1 MQNAVTQ
8 DDIDIFSSD
17 PAGVKEQPPNPYYQD
32 GVEVGYTAPGKWWN
46 WLWNKITSF
55 LSASKADR
63 VSMLTE
69 LKNVL
74 ASASITPD
82 SAENGQLAEAVDIV
96 CYNETGAYDNR
107 EVTEEIGGVSVTHK
121 INQPY
126 VVGHTLY
133 IPDTEML

>member
-17 PAGVKEQPPNPYYQD
+17 PLGVKEQPPNPYYQD

-63 VSMLTE
+63 VSMLSE

-74 ASASITPD
+74 TSASITPA
-82 SAENGQLAEAVDIV
+82 SAENGQLAEAVDTV

-107 EVTEEIGGVSVTHK
+107 EVTEEIGGASVTHK

-133 IPDTEML
+133 VPDTEML